1 MTHRLLHA
9 HHWRLWCLT
18 ISRHYVF
25 EWVTSL
31 RHRCCLILCGSDWG
45 GRHRHRLES
54 IGGLLDLRRR
64 EHVTTHAQELIHG
77 VAAVLLRRRLL
88 PGLHGL
94 LRLLLLLELLLLL
107 RLLLLHLLLGLCS
120 GGPALKSCPIAP
132 VSISCGLLDGC
143 VILRD
148 RGRRWLTET
157 EQVKRLD

>member
-9 HHWRLWCLT
+9 HHWRLRCLT

-94 LRLLLLLELLLLL
+94 LRLLLL
-107 RLLLLHLLLGLCS
+107 HLLLGLCS
-120 GGPALKSCPIAP
+120 RGPALKSCPIAP